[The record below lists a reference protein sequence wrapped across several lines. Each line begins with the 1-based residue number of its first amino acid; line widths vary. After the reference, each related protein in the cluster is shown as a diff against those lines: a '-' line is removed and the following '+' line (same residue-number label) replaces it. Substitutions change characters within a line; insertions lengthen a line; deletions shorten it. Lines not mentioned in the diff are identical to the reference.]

1 MPKAQTPTPQEEEW
15 VATQMSKEDK
25 NKCGKAVIDLCSIL
39 EKQGQGVEGG
49 IFKRRLLAVPL
60 ACQEDLRQA
69 FNKVHGDVKSVD
81 MSVCFIE
88 IHNSMPLPYYDE

>member
-1 MPKAQTPTPQEEEW
+1 MPENFEVFSYIKG
-15 VATQMSKEDK
+15 SKQK
-25 NKCGKAVIDLCSIL
+25 S
-39 EKQGQGVEGG
+39 VEVR